1 MPSVADIGYFFKHQ
15 INGIV
20 MEREYVMNSI
30 LSKHLEDSFFENEDK
45 KLIENLRAMQKM
57 KKNRES
63 LSAVSGIKNDA
74 VLEKLVSLDVRP
86 ETLAS
91 LCMAPLVEV
100 AWADGNIDE
109 SEKAAILSGAE
120 KNGVK
125 KDSIDYSL
133 LKQWLAH
140 KPSSELLD
148 AWTVYIKGLCEQLD
162 KEEKNNFKSSIMDNA
177 KKVAEASGGLL
188 GLGIG
193 NKISKS
199 EKEMLDRLEK
209 AFE

>member
-1 MPSVADIGYFFKHQ
+1 
-15 INGIV
+15 
-20 MEREYVMNSI
+20 MNSI

-57 KKNRES
+57 KRNIES

-91 LCMAPLVEV
+91 LCMAPLIEV

-109 SEKAAILSGAE
+109 NEKAAILSGAE

-133 LKQWLAH
+133 LKQWLTH

-148 AWTVYIKGLCEQLD
+148 AWTVYINGLCEQLD

-209 AFE
+209 AFG

>member
-1 MPSVADIGYFFKHQ
+1 MPTVADIGYFFKHQ

-57 KKNRES
+57 KKNIES

-109 SEKAAILSGAE
+109 SEKTAILSGAE

-133 LKQWLAH
+133 LKQWLTH

-148 AWTVYIKGLCEQLD
+148 AWTVYINGLCEQFD

-209 AFE
+209 AFG